1 MTDSIKTNSIKTDAI
16 ENYRRLY
23 RDFRWETPEHFN
35 FAAAID
41 KFAEDPRRVAIL
53 WEDSEG
59 RRARLTFADIAQQ
72 SRRIANVLA
81 GHGIRRGDAVLLVLP
96 RITLWQAAYIGA
108 LRLGAIVIPC
118 TSMLREND
126 LVYRANHSGARA
138 IIAGVENAAMIAE
151 LRKQCP
157 SVEHYLI
164 AGAARS
170 GWISLQEYMGHAS
183 PAFKTANTKSSEP
196 AICYYTSGTTKEPK
210 AVLHSHGY
218 TYSHRFTGLNWL
230 DARPGDLHWT
240 TSDTGWA
247 KAAYGVLFGPWMNG
261 VTTFMYNG
269 RFDAAKEL
277 ELIARYGVTTFCAPP
292 TEYRILIKEN
302 LADYS
307 FPKLRHCTGAGEP
320 LNPEVIEVWRERL
333 GLTIHDGYGQT
344 ETAIL
349 AANMPAMPV
358 KPGSMGLPFPGHEVR
373 VIDNEMA
380 ETEVDELGE
389 IAVRIS
395 PERPPS
401 VFLEYWKNAQE
412 TANVF
417 RGDWYLTGD
426 QATRDA
432 DGYLWFV
439 GRADD
444 VIISAGY
451 RIGPFEVESALLEH
465 PAVMESAVVAS
476 PDADRGSIVK
486 AFVKLRPGTEAGERL
501 VTELQEHCKRVTA
514 PYKYPR
520 EIEFIDELPKTV
532 SGKIRRVELRHREES
547 RKGKPA

>member
-1 MTDSIKTNSIKTDAI
+1 MEK
-16 ENYRRLY
+16 YRRAY

-72 SRRIANVLA
+72 SKRIANVLA
-81 GHGIRRGDAVLLVLP
+81 GHGIRRGDPVLLVLP

-118 TSMLREND
+118 TSMLREKD

-157 SVEHYLI
+157 SVERYLV

-170 GWISLQEYMGHAS
+170 GWMSLQEEMSRALE
-183 PAFKTANTKSSEP
+183 AFKPANTKSSEP
-196 AICYYTSGTTKEPK
+196 AICYYTSGTTMEPK

-230 DARPGDLHWT
+230 DVRPGDLHWT

-277 ELIARYGVTTFCAPP
+277 ELIGRYGVTTFCAPP

-302 LADYS
+302 LARYQ

-344 ETAIL
+344 ETTIL

-358 KPGSMGLPFPGHEVR
+358 KPGSMGLPFPGHDVR
-373 VIDNEMA
+373 VIDPETA
-380 ETEVDELGE
+380 ETKVDELGE
-389 IAVRIS
+389 IAVRVS

-401 VFLEYWKNAQE
+401 LFLEYWKNAEE
-412 TANVF
+412 TAGVF
-417 RGDWYLTGD
+417 RV
-426 QATRDA
+426 
-432 DGYLWFV
+432 V

-486 AFVKLRPGTEAGERL
+486 AFVKLKPGAEPGDWL

-532 SGKIRRVELRHREES
+532 SGKIRRVELRKLEES
-547 RKGKPA
+547 RTGRSA